1 MKKERLSQISL
12 GLITVVT
19 LGPAMA
25 CLIANYCVLAPWLP
39 IVLGALMV
47 VLSLLPALLSIISMT
62 NIGNESM
69 PFNNAGVVS
78 VVIFIIST
86 IVALALGLA
95 AAVLLLHNGP
105 THAALTV
112 ATTFVAYLT
121 AMFTVLNLDNRPTKS
136 SNIFNETNRI

>member
-1 MKKERLSQISL
+1 MKEERLSQISL

-39 IVLGALMV
+39 IVLGVLMV
-47 VLSLLPALLSIISMT
+47 VLSLLPTLLLIIGIKQLGGKWMPLNNTKTCVTPVILVLSI
-62 NIGNESM
+62 
-69 PFNNAGVVS
+69 
-78 VVIFIIST
+78 

-112 ATTFVAYLT
+112 ATTFVAYLA
-121 AMFTVLNLDNRPTKS
+121 AMFTVLNLDNIPTNDS
-136 SNIFNETNRI
+136 IEIE